1 MIALMMTSL
10 VLADFE
16 LGEFQMTG
24 SSTDVAYLGLHGA
37 PASADE
43 SKALTQTLSASV
55 RKAGWRLRPVTRS
68 QPAVDDVTQQQALEL
83 ELVLGL
89 TDQAARRAEGILR
102 LHLGRPSTL
111 LRSHQRSCRLLYAA
125 AAAFDQNAALKT
137 RDLMLGGLAGC
148 AEKDLIGL
156 AWSSAR
162 LVKAWRAVQRQGEA
176 DITMTAGVP
185 GAQVYVDGLLLGA
198 LPVTLRAVP
207 AGRHQIQLLSGG
219 AGHAFEIELKAGDQN
234 TVQIVEPQPGLAGL
248 ADGLVEPADVVA
260 LHKNL
265 PRGVRRG
272 LIVLRN
278 RRGAYTALVLGKRGV
293 ATLQAES
300 SEALGAGMKRLL
312 KRLKP
317 VPKDGL
323 RLPGVSPSEGV
334 PERAFEPLRAAAA
347 NDELPAPSAQLVEGM
362 VEYGTKVTGKSPD
375 ALRALIQASQSGG
388 AWRAQTGLG
397 MVLGDLEWSESSQG
411 ALGGGVTGLW
421 LGPIAPVRHL
431 WYAVGARLHAGGAG
445 AEPDGE
451 GWDPMTYPVDPIT
464 AAEPSLEERIR
475 VEGHGM
481 VGAEAILGAGFSLGP
496 HGHVLLLGEAG
507 WRQTTSDLIHEQYV
521 QGDASSTQQLRSTGE
536 FNWAGLRLG
545 GRLMYVHQIKSWQV
559 GGSMA
564 WSQTN
569 FPPAELDLIIP
580 ASSQSLR
587 AGLLFGRRF

>member
-24 SSTDVAYLGLHGA
+24 SSTDIAYIGLHGA

-43 SKALTQTLSASV
+43 SKALTQALSTAV

-68 QPAVDDVTQQQALEL
+68 QAAVDDVTQQQTLEL

-102 LHLGRPSTL
+102 LHLGRPSSL

-148 AEKDLIGL
+148 AEKDLISL

-162 LVKAWRAVQRQGEA
+162 LVKAWRAVQRQGQAEL
-176 DITMTAGVP
+176 TMTAGVP

-198 LPVTLRAVP
+198 LPVTLRAIP

-219 AGHAFEIELKAGDQN
+219 AGHAFEIELKAGDQK
-234 TVQIVEPQPGLAGL
+234 TVQIVEPQAGLAGL
-248 ADGLVEPADVVA
+248 ADGVVA
-260 LHKNL
+260 PGDVLALQKNL

-272 LIVLRN
+272 LVVLRN
-278 RRGAYTALVLGKRGV
+278 RRGTYTALVLSKRGV
-293 ATLQAES
+293 ATLQVES
-300 SEALGAGMKRLL
+300 SEALGAAMKRLL
-312 KRLKP
+312 KRPKP
-317 VPKDGL
+317 APKDGL
-323 RLPGVSPSEGV
+323 RLPGISRSEGI
-334 PERAFEPLRAAAA
+334 PERDFEPLRNAAAA
-347 NDELPAPSAQLVEGM
+347 DELPAPSAKLVEAM
-362 VEYGTKVTGKSPD
+362 VEYAAKVTGKSPD
-375 ALRALIQASQSGG
+375 ALRAVVEASQSGG

-397 MVLGDLEWSESSQG
+397 FVFGDLEWSQSRQV
-411 ALGGGVTGLW
+411 ALGGGVTGVW

-431 WYAVGARLHAGGAG
+431 WYAVGARLHAGGVG

-451 GWDPMTYPVDPIT
+451 GWDPMAYPVDPIT

-475 VEGHGM
+475 IDGRGM
-481 VGAEAILGAGFSLGP
+481 FGAEALLGAGYSLGQR
-496 HGHVLLLGEAG
+496 GHVLLLGEAG
-507 WRQTTSDLIHEQYV
+507 WRQTASDLIHEQYV
-521 QGDASSTQQLRSTGE
+521 QGDPSSTKELRSTGD

-545 GRLMYVHQIKSWQV
+545 ARLIYVHQFKGWQL

-564 WSQTN
+564 WAQTR
-569 FPPAELDLIIP
+569 FPSAELDLIIP

-587 AGLLFGRRF
+587 AGLILGRRF